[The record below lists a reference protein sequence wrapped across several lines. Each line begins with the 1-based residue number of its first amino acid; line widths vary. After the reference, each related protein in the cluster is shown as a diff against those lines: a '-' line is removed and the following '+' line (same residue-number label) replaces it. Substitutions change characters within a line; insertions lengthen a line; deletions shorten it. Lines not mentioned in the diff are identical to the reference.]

1 MLKWHVRWR
10 WSERWTIRECDD
22 GFVDG
27 DGSLW
32 VHVMSVEYR
41 NAIDKVAY
49 TLFCMNCPGFVCL
62 SRVRAVTDNVI
73 FIYIYIIY
81 YYIILYIIYII

>member
-1 MLKWHVRWR
+1 MHKIRLIYRKHGTLKWHGRWR
-10 WSERWTIRECDD
+10 WSERWTMRECDD
-22 GFVDG
+22 GFVVG

-62 SRVRAVTDNVI
+62 SRVRAVTDREVYKI
-73 FIYIYIIY
+73 G
-81 YYIILYIIYII
+81 

>member
-1 MLKWHVRWR
+1 MHKIRLIYRKHGTLKWHGRWR

-22 GFVDG
+22 GFVVG
-27 DGSLW
+27 DGSLR

-49 TLFCMNCPGFVCL
+49 TLFCMNCPGFGCL
-62 SRVRAVTDNVI
+62 SRVMHRVVTDMHK
-73 FIYIYIIY
+73 
-81 YYIILYIIYII
+81 

>member
-1 MLKWHVRWR
+1 MHKIRLIYRKHGTLKWHGRWR
-10 WSERWTIRECDD
+10 WSERWTMRECDD
-22 GFVDG
+22 GFVVG

-49 TLFCMNCPGFVCL
+49 TLFCMNCPGFGCL
-62 SRVRAVTDNVI
+62 SRVRFGADKLT
-73 FIYIYIIY
+73 YK
-81 YYIILYIIYII
+81 

>member
-1 MLKWHVRWR
+1 M
-10 WSERWTIRECDD
+10 RECDD
-22 GFVDG
+22 GFVVG

-49 TLFCMNCPGFVCL
+49 TLFCMKCPGFGCL
-62 SRVRAVTDNVI
+62 SRVRVVTDNPGTGLVELWPSQI
-73 FIYIYIIY
+73 PTPPGFFTQGGGGGGCWPA
-81 YYIILYIIYII
+81 

>member
-1 MLKWHVRWR
+1 M
-10 WSERWTIRECDD
+10 RECDD
-22 GFVDG
+22 GFVVG

-32 VHVMSVEYR
+32 VHVTSVEYR

-62 SRVRAVTDNVI
+62 SRVRAVTDMHIQKVCI
-73 FIYIYIIY
+73 EKMVKQ
-81 YYIILYIIYII
+81 